1 MLTSEV
7 LTRFSIISNSAP
19 FFIQIQ
25 TDLTTLA
32 GRNLTESL
40 IVFGKALLILIVG
53 WLVAIIAKVVVKGA
67 LHKTDLD
74 NKLAA
79 KIMGSRGRSSFP
91 VEQWAGDFTFWIILL
106 FTLVAFFSALELQAV
121 SEPLNGLLQQ
131 ITTFLPKILGAG
143 ILLALAWAIATLTKV
158 IVTRALGASGISQQL
173 GLTPERDETM
183 PPVVEEEQSDGLAE
197 TIGNALYWFIFLL
210 FLPSI
215 LSTLNLEGTL
225 APVQGLLNQLLS
237 ILPNILAAILIGA
250 VGWVVAKIVS
260 QVVTNLADSMGVNRL
275 GERFGIRGGE
285 GRQNLAEILGVL
297 VYVLILIPVAI
308 TALDALQI
316 QAISEPATAML
327 NQVLNL
333 LPKLFAASVVMI
345 LAYGAGQYVSDL
357 VCDLLTSMG
366 FNNLSRWLGVSL
378 GRPRVVEVTELGEI
392 PVPVTPRGF
401 KTPSEIAGIIV
412 LVGIM
417 LIAALTAVDILQ
429 IAALTMVMGVILQV
443 SAQVLIGLV
452 IFTLG
457 LYLANLA
464 FTLITSTGTRQSRL
478 LGHTARI
485 SILVLVSAMALQQM
499 GIAPN
504 IVNLAFGLLVGGIAV
519 AIALAFGL
527 GGREVAGEQVRH
539 WLSAFND
546 DQNT

>member
-1 MLTSEV
+1 MLTSEA
-7 LTRFSIISNSAP
+7 LTAFPIISNTASVFVQLP
-19 FFIQIQ
+19 
-25 TDLTTLA
+25 TELTSLA
-32 GRNLTESL
+32 GQNLTESL

-53 WLVAIIAKVVVKGA
+53 WLIANIARGVVKGA
-67 LHKTDLD
+67 LHKTELD
-74 NKLAA
+74 NQLAA
-79 KIMGSRGRSSFP
+79 KIMGGRAGSSFP
-91 VEQWAGDFTFWIILL
+91 VEQWAGDLTFWVILL
-106 FTLVAFFSALELQAV
+106 FALVAFFNALELEAV
-121 SEPLNGLLQQ
+121 SDPLNGLLQQ
-131 ITTFLPKILGAG
+131 IATFLPKILGAG
-143 ILLALAWAIATLTKV
+143 ILLGLAWAIATLTKL
-158 IVTRALGASGISQQL
+158 IVTRSLGATGLSRQL
-173 GLTPERDETM
+173 GLTPKREEGA
-183 PPVVEEEQSDGLAE
+183 PPIAEGAEPDTLAE

-225 APVQGLLNQLLS
+225 APVQGLLDKVLS
-237 ILPNILAAILIGA
+237 ILPNILAAVLIGA

-260 QVVTNLADSMGVNRL
+260 QVVTNLADGMGLDEL

-285 GRQNLAEILGVL
+285 GRQNLAEILGVV

-333 LPKLFAASVVMI
+333 LPKLFAASVVLI
-345 LAYGAGQYVSDL
+345 LAYVAGQYVSDL
-357 VCDLLTSMG
+357 VGDLLSSIG
-366 FNNLSRWLGVSL
+366 FDNLFEWLGFSL
-378 GRPRVVEVTELGEI
+378 DRPSTEITDGEEA
-392 PVPVTPRGF
+392 PVTPDGVAF

-417 LIAALTAVDILQ
+417 LFAALTAVDILK
-429 IAALTMVMGVILQV
+429 IAALTKVMGVILQV
-443 SAQVLIGLV
+443 AAQVLIGLV
-452 IFTLG
+452 IFTFG

-464 FTLITSTGTRQSRL
+464 FKLITSTGTRQSRL

-485 SILVLVSAMALQQM
+485 SVLVLVSAMALQQM

-527 GGREVAGEQVRH
+527 GGREVAGEQLRH
-539 WLSAFND
+539 WLSAFKD
-546 DQNT
+546 DQND

>member
-1 MLTSEV
+1 MLTSEA
-7 LTRFSIISNSAP
+7 LTEFSIISNTASVFMQLP
-19 FFIQIQ
+19 
-25 TDLTTLA
+25 TDLTSIAGQNLA
-32 GRNLTESL
+32 ESL

-53 WLVAIIAKVVVKGA
+53 WLVANIAKGVVKGA

-74 NKLAA
+74 NQLAA
-79 KIMGSRGRSSFP
+79 KIMGSRASSSFP
-91 VEQWAGDFTFWIILL
+91 IEQWAGDFTFWVILL
-106 FTLVAFFSALELQAV
+106 FALVAFFNALELQAV
-121 SEPLNGLLQQ
+121 SEPLNSLLQQ
-131 ITTFLPKILGAG
+131 ISTFVPKILCAG
-143 ILLALAWAIATLTKV
+143 ILLGLAWAIATITKL
-158 IVTRALGASGISQQL
+158 IVTRTLGASGISQQL
-173 GLTPERDETM
+173 GLSPKQDENA
-183 PPVVEEEQSDGLAE
+183 PPVAEGEESDTLAE

-225 APVQGLLNQLLS
+225 TPVQGLLDEVLS
-237 ILPNILAAILIGA
+237 ILPNILAAVLIGA

-260 QVVTNLADSMGVNRL
+260 QVVTNLADGMGLDEL

-333 LPKLFAASVVMI
+333 LPKLFAASVIMI
-345 LAYGAGQYVSDL
+345 LAYVAGQYVSDL
-357 VCDLLTSMG
+357 VGDLLASIG
-366 FNNLSRWLGVSL
+366 FDNLFELLGFSL
-378 GRPRVVEVTELGEI
+378 DRPTQATIDEEA
-392 PVPVTPRGF
+392 PVTPEGVAF

-417 LIAALTAVDILQ
+417 LVAALTAVDILK
-429 IAALTMVMGVILQV
+429 IEALTNVMGIILQV
-443 SAQVLIGLV
+443 AAQVLIGLV
-452 IFTLG
+452 IFTFG

-464 FTLITSTGTRQSRL
+464 FKLITSTGSRQSRL

-527 GGREVAGEQVRH
+527 GGREVAG
-539 WLSAFND
+539 
-546 DQNT
+546 

>member
-1 MLTSEV
+1 MLTSEL
-7 LTRFSIISNSAP
+7 LTEFSIISNNALVFLQLP
-19 FFIQIQ
+19 
-25 TDLTTLA
+25 TDITALA
-32 GRNLTESL
+32 GQNLTESL
-40 IVFGKALLILIVG
+40 IIFGKALIILIVG
-53 WLVAIIAKVVVKGA
+53 WLIANIAKGVVKGT

-74 NKLAA
+74 NQIAA
-79 KIMGSRGRSSFP
+79 KIMGERSSSSFP
-91 VEQWAGDFTFWIILL
+91 IEQWAGDFTFWVILL
-106 FTLVAFFSALELQAV
+106 FTLVAFFNALELEAV
-121 SEPLNGLLQQ
+121 SEPLNSLLQQ
-131 ITTFLPKILGAG
+131 ITTFLPKLLGAL
-143 ILLALAWAIATLTKV
+143 ILLGLAWAIATLTRL
-158 IVTRALGASGISQQL
+158 IVTRTLGESGISRQL
-173 GLTPERDETM
+173 GLAPKRDENA
-183 PPVVEEEQSDGLAE
+183 PPVAEGEESDTLAE

-225 APVQGLLNQLLS
+225 TPVQGLLDEVLA
-237 ILPNILAAILIGA
+237 ILPNILAAVLIGA

-260 QVVTNLADSMGVNRL
+260 QVVTNLADGMGIDSL

-285 GRQNLAEILGVL
+285 GRQNLAEILGVM

-333 LPKLFAASVVMI
+333 LPKLFAASVVLI
-345 LAYGAGQYVSDL
+345 LAYVAGQYVSDL
-357 VCDLLTSMG
+357 VGDLLASIG
-366 FNNLSRWLGVSL
+366 FDNLFEWLGFSL
-378 GRPRVVEVTELGEI
+378 DRPNASTTEEDA
-392 PVPVTPRGF
+392 PETPEGVAF

-417 LIAALTAVDILQ
+417 LVAALTAVDILK
-429 IAALTMVMGVILQV
+429 IAALTTVMGVILQV
-443 SAQVLIGLV
+443 AAQVLIGLV
-452 IFTLG
+452 IFTFG

-464 FTLITSTGTRQSRL
+464 FKLITSTGSRQSRL

-527 GGREVAGEQVRH
+527 GGREVAGEQIRH
-539 WLSAFND
+539 WLSALND
-546 DQNT
+546 DQND